1 MILFQIVYSIDILS
15 SDLILLKQIRNINR
29 YILVYVFKAR
39 HWFTMYYELTIC
51 IFDLKET
58 CMISIWAM
66 IIQSINKWS
75 INLKNYFSNL
85 KTSLYTNHIER
96 LQGGL
101 FLEGMEMGRYWYWP
115 MFYTSNMVFFFRKQN
130 CLVKYLENNL
140 SFPSLFVLGVSGSA
154 VTTLERA
161 ATFIRYAFSPI
172 PLSPLLCQRGSRSL
186 RGPYRRQKSKH
197 VDNLFITYINSST
210 SNLLISNLNSFS
222 RSLLAFQTDDSF
234 SSALSND
241 DGMFQGFFF
250 SKIDEN
256 NRLFFSGVLFT
267 QLALSLAV
275 FWSLSL

>member
-1 MILFQIVYSIDILS
+1 
-15 SDLILLKQIRNINR
+15 
-29 YILVYVFKAR
+29 
-39 HWFTMYYELTIC
+39 
-51 IFDLKET
+51 
-58 CMISIWAM
+58 
-66 IIQSINKWS
+66 
-75 INLKNYFSNL
+75 
-85 KTSLYTNHIER
+85 
-96 LQGGL
+96 
-101 FLEGMEMGRYWYWP
+101 
-115 MFYTSNMVFFFRKQN
+115 MFYTSNMFFFSRKQN

-140 SFPSLFVLGVSGSA
+140 SFPPLFVLGVSGSA

-222 RSLLAFQTDDSF
+222 RSLLAFQRDDSF

-275 FWSLSL
+275 F

>member
-1 MILFQIVYSIDILS
+1 
-15 SDLILLKQIRNINR
+15 
-29 YILVYVFKAR
+29 
-39 HWFTMYYELTIC
+39 
-51 IFDLKET
+51 
-58 CMISIWAM
+58 
-66 IIQSINKWS
+66 
-75 INLKNYFSNL
+75 
-85 KTSLYTNHIER
+85 
-96 LQGGL
+96 
-101 FLEGMEMGRYWYWP
+101 
-115 MFYTSNMVFFFRKQN
+115 MFYTSNMVFFPRKQN

-154 VTTLERA
+154 VTTLVRA

-222 RSLLAFQTDDSF
+222 RSLLAFQRDDSF

-256 NRLFFSGVLFT
+256 NRLFF
-267 QLALSLAV
+267 LAFYSLNLPYHLQ
-275 FWSLSL
+275 FF

>member
-1 MILFQIVYSIDILS
+1 M
-15 SDLILLKQIRNINR
+15 
-29 YILVYVFKAR
+29 
-39 HWFTMYYELTIC
+39 
-51 IFDLKET
+51 
-58 CMISIWAM
+58 
-66 IIQSINKWS
+66 
-75 INLKNYFSNL
+75 
-85 KTSLYTNHIER
+85 
-96 LQGGL
+96 
-101 FLEGMEMGRYWYWP
+101 
-115 MFYTSNMVFFFRKQN
+115 FFFSRKQN

-140 SFPSLFVLGVSGSA
+140 SFPPLFVLGVSGSA

-161 ATFIRYAFSPI
+161 ATSIRYAFSPI

-222 RSLLAFQTDDSF
+222 RSLLAFQRDDSF

-275 FWSLSL
+275 FLKFEFIANFLIIEPAYIGCDAHQNIEVKRIFLPTIGWDKFFVGCT